1 MTELFVH
8 KKKAYSHWV
17 EVILPLALPK
27 IYTYALPNDLFP
39 LAVPGKRA
47 EVVFGRNRK
56 YAGIINRIIDEE
68 PKFETRE
75 IISILDD
82 LPLLNPEQ
90 LQFWDWIAKYYMCS
104 EGEVMIAALPAH
116 FKLSSETILVYN
128 EEAGDD
134 FSFLNDDE
142 FIIAEGL
149 LIKNHLSVSDVQ
161 ELLGNRNVYQ
171 VVKSL
176 LEKKICFAWEKIEE
190 KYKPRKEKFITLN
203 PQYTEEPAMEALLNN
218 WKGAPRQLDLL
229 LAYLHILHTE
239 TEVSQTA
246 LLKKAGATAAQL
258 KGLVEKGILFSDTR
272 IINRL
277 PNELPRVNIDF
288 SLSAVQEKAFREI
301 KDCFNFHS
309 VCLLHAVTGSGKT
322 HIYIRLIEEYLAKGK
337 QVLYLLPEI
346 ALTTQIV
353 RRLQKHF
360 GGYLSVYHSK
370 FNDQE
375 KVEIWNRVRSGEAK
389 IILGA
394 RSAIFLPFTNL
405 GFIVVDEEHDGS
417 YKQNDRSP
425 RYNARDAAIYYS
437 SLFNAKLLLG
447 SATPS
452 LESFYNA
459 QNNKFGLVEL
469 TERYGHVALPAIE
482 IINARQVAVK
492 GKLMISPQLHQAI
505 EETVRADK
513 QVILFQNR
521 RGYNPYLICASCG
534 YIPKCIHCDVSLT
547 LHKNTNKLHC
557 HYCGTTYPKLVTCPA
572 CGSNTWLEKNFGTEK
587 IEELLEEEFPDFK
600 VARMD
605 IDSVKGKHAHD
616 LLIHQFER
624 QDIDILVGTQ
634 MVVKGLDFEKVQLV
648 AILDADSLL
657 SFADFRVNE
666 RAYQLMEQVS
676 GRAGRKFEQGRVII
690 QAINVQHPVLDMV
703 REHDFQKMAH
713 FELPNRKQFNYPPFS
728 RLIKLTLKHKQR
740 ELLDRA
746 ASQLVIELQISLK
759 DWVIG
764 PAIPP
769 IGRIR
774 GFYLSEILIKI
785 PKTAGNN
792 QGIKTAIR
800 NCINLLIT
808 EKQFRTV
815 QVIVDV
821 DPN

>member
-149 LIKNHLSVSDVQ
+149 LIKNQLSVSDVQ

>member
-1 MTELFVH
+1 MTDLFVH
-8 KKKAYSHWV
+8 KKKTFSHWV

-27 IYTYALPNDLFP
+27 VYTYALPNDLFS
-39 LAVPGKRA
+39 LALPGKRA
-47 EVVFGRNRK
+47 EVVFGRNKK
-56 YAGIINRIIDEE
+56 YAGIINRVIDEE

-149 LIKNHLSVSDVQ
+149 LIKNQLSVSDVQ

>member
-149 LIKNHLSVSDVQ
+149 LIKNQLSVSDVQ

-774 GFYLSEILIKI
+774 GFYLSEILIEI

>member
-1 MTELFVH
+1 
-8 KKKAYSHWV
+8 
-17 EVILPLALPK
+17 
-27 IYTYALPNDLFP
+27 
-39 LAVPGKRA
+39 
-47 EVVFGRNRK
+47 
-56 YAGIINRIIDEE
+56 
-68 PKFETRE
+68 
-75 IISILDD
+75 
-82 LPLLNPEQ
+82 
-90 LQFWDWIAKYYMCS
+90 
-104 EGEVMIAALPAH
+104 
-116 FKLSSETILVYN
+116 
-128 EEAGDD
+128 
-134 FSFLNDDE
+134 
-142 FIIAEGL
+142 
-149 LIKNHLSVSDVQ
+149 
-161 ELLGNRNVYQ
+161 
-171 VVKSL
+171 
-176 LEKKICFAWEKIEE
+176 
-190 KYKPRKEKFITLN
+190 
-203 PQYTEEPAMEALLNN
+203 
-218 WKGAPRQLDLL
+218 
-229 LAYLHILHTE
+229 
-239 TEVSQTA
+239 
-246 LLKKAGATAAQL
+246 
-258 KGLVEKGILFSDTR
+258 
-272 IINRL
+272 
-277 PNELPRVNIDF
+277 
-288 SLSAVQEKAFREI
+288 
-301 KDCFNFHS
+301 
-309 VCLLHAVTGSGKT
+309 
-322 HIYIRLIEEYLAKGK
+322 
-337 QVLYLLPEI
+337 
-346 ALTTQIV
+346 
-353 RRLQKHF
+353 
-360 GGYLSVYHSK
+360 
-370 FNDQE
+370 
-375 KVEIWNRVRSGEAK
+375 
-389 IILGA
+389 
-394 RSAIFLPFTNL
+394 
-405 GFIVVDEEHDGS
+405 
-417 YKQNDRSP
+417 
-425 RYNARDAAIYYS
+425 
-437 SLFNAKLLLG
+437 
-447 SATPS
+447 
-452 LESFYNA
+452 
-459 QNNKFGLVEL
+459 
-469 TERYGHVALPAIE
+469 
-482 IINARQVAVK
+482 
-492 GKLMISPQLHQAI
+492 
-505 EETVRADK
+505 
-513 QVILFQNR
+513 
-521 RGYNPYLICASCG
+521 
-534 YIPKCIHCDVSLT
+534 
-547 LHKNTNKLHC
+547 
-557 HYCGTTYPKLVTCPA
+557 YCGTTYPKLVTCPA